1 MRKITIEAVA
11 AGTFGA
17 LAMMPV
23 GFFFRALEMRVG
35 HYGPKFA
42 SLYLDDPGRAALFMQ
57 HLVLGWV
64 SALPLC
70 LLPLH
75 RMSRSRAVAVGAI
88 YGVVYYVLVNSLGL
102 PIFFGDP
109 LPIELGISV
118 IIPSLVT
125 HIVFGAAVAY
135 GICYMRRKQGSVQ

>member
-1 MRKITIEAVA
+1 
-11 AGTFGA
+11 
-17 LAMMPV
+17 
-23 GFFFRALEMRVG
+23 MRVG

-42 SLYLDDPGRAALFMQ
+42 ALYLEDPGRLALFMQ

-75 RMSRSRAVAVGAI
+75 RMSSSRVLAVGAL
-88 YGVVYYVLVNSLGL
+88 YGVAYYVLVNSLGL
-102 PIFFGDP
+102 PMYFGDP
-109 LPIELGISV
+109 LPVELGISV
-118 IIPSLVT
+118 IVPSLVT

-135 GICYMRRKQGSVQ
+135 GIYYLRRRQTAG